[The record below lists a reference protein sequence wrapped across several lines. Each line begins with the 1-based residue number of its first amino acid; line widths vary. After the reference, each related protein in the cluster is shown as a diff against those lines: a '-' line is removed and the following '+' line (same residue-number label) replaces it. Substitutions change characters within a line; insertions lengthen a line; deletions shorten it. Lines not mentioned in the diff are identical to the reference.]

1 MNYLT
6 TFHTKSFPDNL
17 ALVKPGS
24 LAIGTIDDVQVSGLR
39 ITFQSHALQEI
50 SNLVKMLLCLQ
61 KLHVRTIRLNE
72 QPRRIANQEETKT
85 ILVLIS
91 SAITSSSTR
100 DSLRLLDDQTFETL
114 DHFTLEEGEMG
125 CSVNSMKLGESPHY
139 FFIVGTAYIPSVNV
153 EPEKVRT

>member
-1 MNYLT
+1 VNYLT

-17 ALVKPGS
+17 ALVKPGC
-24 LAIGTIDDVQVSGLR
+24 LAIGTIDDVQVSGLC
-39 ITFQSHALQEI
+39 ITFLTRCSFGDFI
-50 SNLVKMLLCLQ
+50 VKMLLYLQ
-61 KLHVRTIRLNE
+61 KLHVRTIKLNE